1 MTKPFNTFTVLKSLE
16 AFFFFLID
24 IINFFQEVQV
34 GPRGAGHQGEKLPEK
49 PTDRDAMTRAHV
61 TQPGRK
67 KDVSLSPFLFF
78 FFPRRLAKMLIAAIT
93 IRFIGL
99 CYEIKKAESI

>member
-1 MTKPFNTFTVLKSLE
+1 M
-16 AFFFFLID
+16 
-24 IINFFQEVQV
+24 
-34 GPRGAGHQGEKLPEK
+34 GPGGAGHQGEKLPAK

-67 KDVSLSPFLFF
+67 KDVSLSPFFF

-99 CYEIKKAESI
+99 CYEIKKSGINLSGGNGGGVDLRQRSGVNEKETM